1 MSGHFVI
8 VTGSPGAGKSTIV
21 DSINGS
27 EGYRVAN
34 VGTLMLEEAKKLGY
48 TDDRDRIRYMEV
60 GRLDEVRVNA
70 FKELSAYDGNVVVDT
85 HNYVEENGR
94 FVPGLPMKLLEGL
107 GGIEAFI
114 YVNAEESDI
123 IDRRRKDT
131 TRTRELEDTENMKVQ
146 KTLNLSV
153 LAYYSSLLNVPLYL
167 INNRNGRLE
176 ESKAR
181 FHKILNEVFEKIAP

>member
-70 FKELSAYDGNVVVDT
+70 FKELSTYDGNVVVDT

-181 FHKILNEVFEKIAP
+181 FHKILKEVFEKIAP

>member
-70 FKELSAYDGNVVVDT
+70 FKELSTYDGNVVVDT